1 MQVSFWFLIL
11 RNVISQERQ
20 RNTGDNSVIESV
32 SLVEESVNFVVL
44 DLVSNKKTIGNIKK
58 SNANL
63 DTLGHNLKRGHA
75 RHAKR

>member
-1 MQVSFWFLIL
+1 MRVSFWFLIL

-20 RNTGDNSVIESV
+20 WNTGDNSVIESV
-32 SLVEESVNFVVL
+32 LLVEESVNFIVL

-58 SNANL
+58 KAMQI

-75 RHAKR
+75 RHTKR